1 MYYDTWLGGQY
12 EFKIIELHKQYG
24 PIIRI
29 SPWELRKNSFQVN
42 LVVLLRGQN
51 VRNESRFGDL
61 VLCSYHSTFSLKQS
75 LIQ

>member
-29 SPWELRKNSFQVN
+29 SPWELRIKPYQLFCIVFIMRLYQFDIS
-42 LVVLLRGQN
+42 
-51 VRNESRFGDL
+51 
-61 VLCSYHSTFSLKQS
+61 
-75 LIQ
+75 